1 MTNLDSRVK
10 GISWDEKVLLRF
22 SASLITSCTLGLDM
36 SYFLNKS
43 KTSPSQDEALLIVH
57 FDPLHVTLLPQDRH
71 QGFSATL

>member
-10 GISWDEKVLLRF
+10 GISWDEKILLRF

-43 KTSPSQDEALLIVH
+43 KTSSSQQETLLIFH
-57 FDPLHVTLLPQDRH
+57 FESFNF
-71 QGFSATL
+71 FSSSK